1 MGDLIDEITLQE
13 LTLKDVKPFYEMMN
27 NNRHL
32 LARYFPLTVDNT
44 RTLLG
49 TEYFVQSLLR
59 KRENN
64 EYVIMTIKHKEKMI
78 GIFYIKNIEWRIP
91 KCELTYFI
99 DHTYQGKG
107 LMTKLFKKIIDLCFE
122 DYKMNK
128 LYVKI
133 SPDNTSARV
142 VAAKLGF
149 QTEGILR
156 KEFKTETGE
165 LVDLEYLGLVNPV
178 IDK

>member
-1 MGDLIDEITLQE
+1 MEDIFNELKLQE
-13 LTLKDVKPFYEMMN
+13 LTSKDVKAFFEMMN

-64 EYVIMTIKHKEKMI
+64 EYVIMTIKHKDKMI
-78 GIFYIKNIEWRIP
+78 GVFYIKNIDWKIP

-107 LMTKLFKKIIDLCFE
+107 LMTKLFKKIIDLCFLE
-122 DYKMNK
+122 FKMNK
-128 LYVKI
+128 IYVKI
-133 SPDNTSARV
+133 SPDNATARV

-149 QTEGILR
+149 KTEGILR

-165 LVDLEYLGLVNPV
+165 LVDLEYLGMVNPA
-178 IDK
+178 IDN

>member
-1 MGDLIDEITLQE
+1 MEDLFNEIKLQE
-13 LTLKDVKPFYEMMN
+13 LTSKDVKTFFEMMN

-32 LARYFPLTVDNT
+32 LERYFPLTVDNT
-44 RTLLG
+44 RTLIG

-64 EYVIMTIKHKEKMI
+64 EYVIITIKHKDKMI
-78 GIFYIKNIEWRIP
+78 GVFYIKNIDWKIP

-107 LMTKLFKKIIDLCFE
+107 LMTKLFKKIIDLCFN
-122 DYKMNK
+122 DYRMNK
-128 LYVKI
+128 IFVKI

-142 VAAKLGF
+142 VASKLGF

-165 LVDLEYLGLVNPV
+165 LVDLEYLGLVNP
-178 IDK
+178 ILES